1 MIVIHTIIIFHEPFQ
16 ACIKTQGFEQESL
29 ESVRHFLLRW
39 FCLESFFNCDAQ
51 CFCVIIMALIGTC
64 PLSMYYAPEV
74 LLIRCRNL
82 FSVIDLIWQGLGQHG
97 DLLLGKLRAS
107 TLQVRS
113 VVNHLS
119 CVPENLC
126 FQGDCYAIF
135 LSVMNWLF
143 FLWQGLGSE
152 DWLSRPWSAKQ
163 LVLVFG

>member
-1 MIVIHTIIIFHEPFQ
+1 MIFW
-16 ACIKTQGFEQESL
+16 K
-29 ESVRHFLLRW
+29 W
-39 FCLESFFNCDAQ
+39 YD
-51 CFCVIIMALIGTC
+51 
-64 PLSMYYAPEV
+64 
-74 LLIRCRNL
+74 IRYHDISSNDM
-82 FSVIDLIWQGLGQHG
+82 FITGQGLGQHG

-152 DWLSRPWSAKQ
+152 EDWSSHPWSTKQ
-163 LVLVFG
+163 LGLVFRWGLYSENCFQACCCVSWHWWEKIIVNWLNLLFLSGYAGSIKRWTHATFFLPPCYDVLW

>member
-1 MIVIHTIIIFHEPFQ
+1 MIVIHTIFIFHEPFSGLFK
-16 ACIKTQGFEQESL
+16 IQGFEQESL
-29 ESVRHFLLRW
+29 DSVGHF
-39 FCLESFFNCDAQ
+39 CSGDSTFNCDAQ

-152 DWLSRPWSAKQ
+152 DWLSRPWSTKQ
-163 LVLVFG
+163 LGLVFG